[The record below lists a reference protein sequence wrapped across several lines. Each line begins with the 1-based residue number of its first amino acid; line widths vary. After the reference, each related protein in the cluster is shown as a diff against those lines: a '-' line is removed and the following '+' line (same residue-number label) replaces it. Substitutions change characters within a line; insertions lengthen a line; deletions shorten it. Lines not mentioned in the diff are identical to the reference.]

1 MSKLTK
7 IVVEQ
12 AEGLTED
19 MKPFTFEGENCVEQ
33 AEAKLREIAV
43 NGPEMGYYKTD
54 VEVTLADGT
63 VVGLRMDVERLGA
76 VNNDLEIL
84 PHLRRYLEAYSGQVV
99 PEIYKGKYTPE
110 EWLELMCNRNGCEAT
125 MSLARA
131 LEVLNAA

>member
-63 VVGLRMDVERLGA
+63 VRNLCP
-76 VNNDLEIL
+76 LEIFQ
-84 PHLRRYLEAYSGQVV
+84 GCG
-99 PEIYKGKYTPE
+99 KGCAST
-110 EWLELMCNRNGCEAT
+110 RFRHVST
-125 MSLARA
+125 
-131 LEVLNAA
+131 